1 MKGYKIDFTASTI
14 TITADFAKKMND
26 PTSAE
31 YKTISQI
38 KKDFP
43 QMKIINKTHKTPRK
57 YVSKS
62 TGETFNCNQF
72 KNLKYENME
81 GFINGLSNSEDYM
94 KPYLFLKNCGS
105 LPLILLSAVGLWH
118 SSPSSAR
125 TPSSISTMRLR

>member
-31 YKTISQI
+31 YKTISLI
-38 KKDFP
+38 EKDFP

-72 KNLKYENME
+72 KNLKYENTQ
-81 GFINGLSNSEDYM
+81 
-94 KPYLFLKNCGS
+94 S
-105 LPLILLSAVGLWH
+105 LL
-118 SSPSSAR
+118 
-125 TPSSISTMRLR
+125 

>member
-1 MKGYKIDFTASTI
+1 MKGYKVDFTASTI
-14 TITADFAKKMND
+14 TITADFAKKMNA

-57 YVSKS
+57 YVSKA
-62 TGETFNCNQF
+62 TGEEFNCNQF
-72 KNLKYENME
+72 KNLTFDNME
-81 GFINGLSNSEDYM
+81 QFINA
-94 KPYLFLKNCGS
+94 
-105 LPLILLSAVGLWH
+105 LLSAVGLWH